1 MLTPVYHSQP
11 YDAIWEESFVEPLH
25 SPAWDQTRTCCFTGH
40 RPDRLPSGWRQDPDT
55 CTPLRMALRDAVL
68 QAVRDGYDIFLSG
81 MALGVDLMAAKE
93 VLELKKVGYPLRL
106 IAAIPCP
113 EQDACWREPD
123 RRAYRTLLEQADE
136 QVLICPHYTPYCM
149 HARNRWMVEHSAR
162 VIAVFDGSPGGTA
175 NTIQLAQKKR
185 REIVRIDPLNPF
197 AFSL

>member
-1 MLTPVYHSQP
+1 MP
-11 YDAIWEESFVEPLH
+11 
-25 SPAWDQTRTCCFTGH
+25 
-40 RPDRLPSGWRQDPDT
+40 
-55 CTPLRMALRDAVL
+55 
-68 QAVRDGYDIFLSG
+68 
-81 MALGVDLMAAKE
+81 
-93 VLELKKVGYPLRL
+93 PLRL
-106 IAAIPCP
+106 QACAYSHFRKSPPAGTTAQTAAADGAIPCP
-113 EQDACWREPD
+113 EQDACWREPE

-162 VIAVFDGSPGGTA
+162 VIAVFGGSPGGTA